1 MGQIVIYFWQMCL
14 LRSGPQKLPRSFTIL
29 AFIFVVY
36 FLIAALTIGLT
47 RPRQGIFSILGGALL
62 GIMMEGGILWLLLLY
77 KNVTWRFTATMSAL
91 LGTNAI
97 ILLILL
103 PMNLILI
110 NAEAESTIVFLTE
123 IASLLCLGWWLAIA
137 GSILHHA
144 INISILQGAAIV
156 FVMELVTVVATRS
169 IFPVS

>member
-14 LRSGPQKLPRSFTIL
+14 LRVGPQKLPRSVPIL

-36 FLIAALTIGLT
+36 FLIAAFTIGLT
-47 RPRQGIFSILGGALL
+47 RPGQDLFGILGGAMF
-62 GIMMEGGILWLLLLY
+62 GVIMEAGILWLLLLY
-77 KNVTWRFTATMSAL
+77 KNVTWRFVATMSAL

-110 NAEAESTIVFLTE
+110 NVDAESTIRFLTE

-144 INISILQGAAIV
+144 INISILQGAAII
-156 FVMELVTVVATRS
+156 FVMELVTVVATRA